1 MMVLSRRTTREA
13 RPAARVERTPRAGRT
28 DRTWRD
34 RARRAGGRPV
44 ARRSGPTA
52 EARPADRSKPG
63 FLSRTDWGR
72 VRLWVV
78 SVFFVAIWGAL
89 WARAYYLQIVMGP
102 EYAAMA
108 RKQHTTKETVRGM
121 RGRITDRNGNVLA
134 MSLECDSVRVDPSR
148 VRDKNDTALKLA
160 AVLDMNADKILN
172 ALSGEK
178 QFVWLK
184 RKADFQTAEK
194 VRALKLPG
202 VYLEQETERIYPYR
216 QSAGQLLGFVDTDD
230 KGIEGLE
237 KSLDGE
243 LAGRAVTRTV
253 ERDASGRRLTMPGSA
268 DLMDLRG
275 RDIQLTLDTQIQFF
289 AEEALAE
296 QVEKFGAGWGGCI
309 VADVPSGEILA
320 WAQYP
325 FFDPN
330 NVGASPPAV
339 RRNRPATDML
349 EQGST
354 IKSFLIA
361 AALEEKVVTPSTT
374 VNCEKGVWK
383 LGRFM
388 LHDTHPY
395 ANLSVER
402 ILHVSSNIGAAKIG
416 LKLGKEKY
424 YRYLKR
430 LGFGERTGLPLAGE
444 SRGILRPAGR
454 WAEIDLATASFGQS
468 FSATLAQMA
477 KAYLVLAGGGVKRDL
492 KLLMDDGPEPL
503 SDKAVFGQS
512 RERPSAEVGSGPGS
526 ERSSVD
532 IASGRG
538 PERPEGFAVPAG
550 AAGADDLIFS
560 PSTMKEVRN
569 MLREVVEEEGGT
581 GKQARIPGLV
591 VGGKTGT
598 SQKADATGK
607 YGKGRVGSFVGM
619 LPIENPRYLICVLL
633 DEPTKAQ
640 YGGVVAAPVFRHV
653 AVNTMAYHG
662 ILPSDEEPALQAAP
676 SGDAARRAAGGKGA
690 AGGKTARGNKK
701 REPSEQAQPRTE
713 PRMQPQAQT
722 RTQPAAQPRS
732 QTLVQPAMQPQ
743 AQPRTQPEVQPPV
756 QPQIRSVVQ
765 PAGVQPQVRSRTE
778 PLMQPQAQPRVPGK
792 DRQRS

>member
-1 MMVLSRRTTREA
+1 MGRPDRAVRSARSAARAGASAAE
-13 RPAARVERTPRAGRT
+13 RPAAGR
-28 DRTWRD
+28 
-34 RARRAGGRPV
+34 
-44 ARRSGPTA
+44 
-52 EARPADRSKPG
+52 KPG
-63 FLSRTDWGR
+63 ILSRPDWGR
-72 VRLWVV
+72 VRLRTMGVV
-78 SVFFVAIWGAL
+78 FIMIWGAL
-89 WARAYYLQIVMGP
+89 WARAYYLQMVMGP

-108 RKQHTTKETVRGM
+108 LRQHTTKETVRGM
-121 RGRITDRNGNVLA
+121 RGRLTDRNGNVLA
-134 MSLECDSVRVDPSR
+134 MSLECESVRVDPSR
-148 VRDKNDTALKLA
+148 VRDRRDTALKLA
-160 AVLDMNADKILN
+160 AVLDMNADAVLN
-172 ALSGEK
+172 ALDGGK

-184 RKADFQTAEK
+184 RKTDFQTAEK

-216 QSAGQLLGFVDTDD
+216 QMAGQLLGFVDTDD
-230 KGIEGLE
+230 RGIEGLE
-237 KSLDGE
+237 KSLDGD
-243 LAGRAVTRTV
+243 LAGRAITRTV
-253 ERDASGRRLTMPGSA
+253 ERDASGRRLTTPGSA

-275 RDIQLTLDTQIQFF
+275 RDVRLTLDTQVQFF

-296 QVEKFGAGWGGCI
+296 SVEKFGARWGGCI

-330 NVGASPPAV
+330 NVNDSPPAV

-374 VNCEKGVWK
+374 LNCEKGVWK
-383 LGRFM
+383 LGRFV

-395 ANLSVER
+395 AILSVEK

-416 LKLGKEKY
+416 LKLGKDKY
-424 YRYLKR
+424 RRYLQR
-430 LGFGERTGLPLAGE
+430 LGFGERTGLPLPGE

-492 KLLMDDGPEPL
+492 KLLMDDG
-503 SDKAVFGQS
+503 QN
-512 RERPSAEVGSGPGS
+512 
-526 ERSSVD
+526 RSPD
-532 IASGRG
+532 RDASGTG
-538 PERPEGFAVPAG
+538 ADRPEKVDVPAG
-550 AAGADDLIFS
+550 AAREDDLIFS
-560 PSTMKEVRN
+560 PSTMKAIRT

-633 DEPTKAQ
+633 DEPTAAQ
-640 YGGVVAAPVFRHV
+640 YGGVIAAPVFRHV
-653 AVNTMAYHG
+653 AMNTMAYHG
-662 ILPSDEEPALQAAP
+662 VLPSDEDPAVQAA
-676 SGDAARRAAGGKGA
+676 SAGENARRAAGRKAGTDGKNGPE
-690 AGGKTARGNKK
+690 NKK
-701 REPSEQAQPRTE
+701 RDAPGQ
-713 PRMQPQAQT
+713 
-722 RTQPAAQPRS
+722 
-732 QTLVQPAMQPQ
+732 
-743 AQPRTQPEVQPPV
+743 V
-756 QPQIRSVVQ
+756 QPQ
-765 PAGVQPQVRSRTE
+765 T
-778 PLMQPQAQPRVPGK
+778 PGK
-792 DRQRS
+792 QQRRS

>member
-1 MMVLSRRTTREA
+1 
-13 RPAARVERTPRAGRT
+13 
-28 DRTWRD
+28 
-34 RARRAGGRPV
+34 
-44 ARRSGPTA
+44 
-52 EARPADRSKPG
+52 
-63 FLSRTDWGR
+63 
-72 VRLWVV
+72 
-78 SVFFVAIWGAL
+78 
-89 WARAYYLQIVMGP
+89 
-102 EYAAMA
+102 
-108 RKQHTTKETVRGM
+108 
-121 RGRITDRNGNVLA
+121 
-134 MSLECDSVRVDPSR
+134 MSLECDSVRADPSR
-148 VRDKNDTALKLA
+148 IRDQNDTALKLA
-160 AVLDMNADKILN
+160 AALDMNADKILGAVN
-172 ALSGEK
+172 GEK

-184 RKADFQTAEK
+184 RKTDFQTSEK

-216 QSAGQLLGFVDTDD
+216 QLAGQLLGFVDTDD
-230 KGIEGLE
+230 RGIEGLE
-237 KSLDGE
+237 KSLDDE

-253 ERDASGRRLTMPGSA
+253 ERDASGRRLTMPGSS
-268 DLMDLRG
+268 DFMDLRG
-275 RDIQLTLDTQIQFF
+275 RDIRLTLDTQIQFF

-296 QVEKFGAGWGGCI
+296 QVEKFGARWGGCI
-309 VADVPSGEILA
+309 VTDVPSGEILA

-330 NVGASPPAV
+330 NVNASPPAV

-416 LKLGKEKY
+416 LKLGKDKY
-424 YRYLKR
+424 HRYLKQ
-430 LGFGERTGLPLAGE
+430 LGFGERTGLPLPGE

-477 KAYLVLAGGGVKRDL
+477 KAYLVLAGGGVKREL
-492 KLLMDDGPEPL
+492 KLLMDAGPEALP
-503 SDKAVFGQS
+503 DKAVSGQS
-512 RERPSAEVGSGPGS
+512 
-526 ERSSVD
+526 
-532 IASGRG
+532 
-538 PERPEGFAVPAG
+538 PERQSGNGMSGQDPERAGGFSVPAG
-550 AAGADDLIFS
+550 AARADDLIFS
-560 PSTMKEVRN
+560 PSTMKEIRK

-619 LPIENPRYLICVLL
+619 LPAENPRYLICVLL
-633 DEPTKAQ
+633 DEPTKSQ
-640 YGGVVAAPVFRHV
+640 YGGVIAAPVFRHV
-653 AVNTMAYHG
+653 ALNTMAYHG
-662 ILPSDEEPALQAAP
+662 ILPSDDPPALQAAP
-676 SGDAARRAAGGKGA
+676 SGESARRVAGEKAGA
-690 AGGKTARGNKK
+690 GRKTGRGTKK
-701 REPSEQAQPRTE
+701 RETSEQAQPRTQLQSE
-713 PRMQPQAQT
+713 PRLQPQAQPQPQA
-722 RTQPAAQPRS
+722 RTQPPASPQVQLRTQPLMQPR
-732 QTLVQPAMQPQ
+732 TQPLGQPQ
-743 AQPRTQPEVQPPV
+743 AQPRT
-756 QPQIRSVVQ
+756 
-765 PAGVQPQVRSRTE
+765 
-778 PLMQPQAQPRVPGK
+778 PGK
-792 DRQRS
+792 ERQQS

>member
-1 MMVLSRRTTREA
+1 
-13 RPAARVERTPRAGRT
+13 
-28 DRTWRD
+28 
-34 RARRAGGRPV
+34 
-44 ARRSGPTA
+44 
-52 EARPADRSKPG
+52 
-63 FLSRTDWGR
+63 
-72 VRLWVV
+72 VRIWTIGA
-78 SVFFVAIWGAL
+78 FFTAIWGAL
-89 WARAYYLQIVMGP
+89 WARAYYLQMVMGP

-108 RKQHTTKETVRGM
+108 RKQHTARETVRGM

-134 MSLECDSVRVDPSR
+134 MSLECDSVRADPSR
-148 VRDKNDTALKLA
+148 IPDKNDTALKLA
-160 AVLDMNADKILN
+160 GALDMNADKILN

-184 RKADFQTAEK
+184 RKADFQTAEN
-194 VRALKLPG
+194 VRALRLPG
-202 VYLEQETERIYPYR
+202 VYIEQETERIYPYR

-230 KGIEGLE
+230 RGIEGLE
-237 KSLDGE
+237 KSLDDE

-253 ERDASGRRLTMPGSA
+253 ERDAAGRRLTMPGSA
-268 DLMDLRG
+268 DLVDLRG
-275 RDIQLTLDTQIQFF
+275 RDIRLTLDTQVQFF

-296 QVEKFGAGWGGCI
+296 QVEKFGARWGGCL
-309 VADVPSGEILA
+309 VVDVPTGEILA

-330 NVGASPPAV
+330 NVNAYPPAV

-361 AALEEKVVTPSTT
+361 SALEEKVVTPSTT
-374 VNCEKGVWK
+374 INCEKGMWK

-395 ANLSVER
+395 ANLTVEK

-424 YRYLKR
+424 HRYLKN
-430 LGFGERTGLPLAGE
+430 LGFGERTGLPLPGE

-492 KLLMDDGPEPL
+492 KLLMDDGPETPP
-503 SDKAVFGQS
+503 DKAVTGRDQPRPAS
-512 RERPSAEVGSGPGS
+512 DAAAGTERER
-526 ERSSVD
+526 
-532 IASGRG
+532 ASGNAASAQETARVSYNAASG
-538 PERPEGFAVPAG
+538 QDTARTVNFAVPAG
-550 AAGADDLIFS
+550 AARTADLLFS
-560 PSTMKEVRN
+560 PSTMKEIRN

-653 AVNTMAYHG
+653 AMNTMAYHG
-662 ILPSDEEPALQAAP
+662 ILPSDEAPPLQAVS
-676 SGDAARRAAGGKGA
+676 SGNVARRAAGGKAGA
-690 AGGKTARGNKK
+690 AAKNARGTKK
-701 REPSEQAQPRTE
+701 RDTSEQAQSRTQ
-713 PRMQPQAQT
+713 PSVQPQAPPQPPAQPSAQPQAQS
-722 RTQPAAQPRS
+722 RTQPQAPAQPLAQPQARS
-732 QTLVQPAMQPQ
+732 RTQPLLQPRTQPSAQPQ
-743 AQPRTQPEVQPPV
+743 AQPP
-756 QPQIRSVVQ
+756 
-765 PAGVQPQVRSRTE
+765 
-778 PLMQPQAQPRVPGK
+778 VPGK
-792 DRQRS
+792 ERQRS

>member
-1 MMVLSRRTTREA
+1 MIVFSRRTTREA
-13 RPAARVERTPRAGRT
+13 RPAARVERAPRARRA
-28 DRTWRD
+28 DRTWRAD
-34 RARRAGGRPV
+34 RTGRAVKRPV
-44 ARRSGPTA
+44 ARRSAPVPA
-52 EARPADRSKPG
+52 ARPAVESGPG

-72 VRLWVV
+72 VRLWLVG
-78 SVFFVAIWGAL
+78 SFFIVIWGAL
-89 WARAYYLQIVMGP
+89 WVRAYYLQMVMGP

-108 RKQHTTKETVRGM
+108 RKQHTAKETVRGM

-148 VRDKNDTALKLA
+148 VQDKKDTALKLA
-160 AVLDMNADKILN
+160 AALDMNADKILN
-172 ALSGEK
+172 AVDGGK
-178 QFVWLK
+178 QFVWIK

-216 QSAGQLLGFVDTDD
+216 QLAGQLLGFVDTDD
-230 KGIEGLE
+230 RGIEGLE
-237 KSLDGE
+237 KSLDDE

-253 ERDASGRRLTMPGSA
+253 ERDASGRRLTMPGTA
-268 DLMDLRG
+268 DLVDLRG
-275 RDIQLTLDTQIQFF
+275 RDIRLTLDTQIQFF

-296 QVEKFGAGWGGCI
+296 QVENFGARWGGCI
-309 VADVPSGEILA
+309 VTDVPSGEILA

-330 NVGASPPAV
+330 NIGASPPAV
-339 RRNRPATDML
+339 RRNRPAADML

-374 VNCEKGVWK
+374 INCEKGLWK

-395 ANLSVER
+395 ANLSVEK

-424 YRYLKR
+424 HRYLKH
-430 LGFGERTGLPLAGE
+430 LGFGERTGLPLPGE
-444 SRGILRPAGR
+444 SKGILRPAAR

-492 KLLMDDGPEPL
+492 KLLMDDGPEQLP
-503 SDKAVFGQS
+503 DKAEFGRSAEAASDNGASGQS
-512 RERPSAEVGSGPGS
+512 LERLSAE
-526 ERSSVD
+526 
-532 IASGRG
+532 IASGRD
-538 PERPEGFAVPAG
+538 PERPGRFEVPAG
-550 AAGADDLIFS
+550 AARADDLIFS
-560 PSTMKEVRN
+560 PSTMKEIRN

-653 AVNTMAYHG
+653 AMSTMAYHG
-662 ILPSDEEPALQAAP
+662 ILPSDEPPALQAAP
-676 SGDAARRAAGGKGA
+676 SGDAARRATGGKAGS
-690 AGGKTARGNKK
+690 GGKVAQGNKK
-701 REPSEQAQPRTE
+701 RESAKQAQSQAQLRTQ
-713 PRMQPQAQT
+713 PPLQPPASPGAQPSVQAPAPPSAQPSTQPQTQPQAQGKEGK
-722 RTQPAAQPRS
+722 RS
-732 QTLVQPAMQPQ
+732 
-743 AQPRTQPEVQPPV
+743 
-756 QPQIRSVVQ
+756 
-765 PAGVQPQVRSRTE
+765 
-778 PLMQPQAQPRVPGK
+778 
-792 DRQRS
+792 